1 MKKLL
6 PIIAL
11 ATIAVSCSQ
20 TMTTEQVNGK
30 TNTKVKS
37 MPAEQV
43 NPIVIIET
51 SQGTIKAELWP
62 DKAPLT
68 VESFL
73 KYVESDYYTGTIFHR
88 VISNFMIQ
96 GGGFTEAMVQKK
108 TNAPVKNEA
117 KADVGNARGTL
128 AMARTSIVD
137 SATSQFF
144 INLVDN
150 TFLNHKNETAQG
162 FGYCVFGKVTEGLD
176 IVDKIGQAKTQR
188 GDVPVEAIIIKSIKV
203 VK

>member
-1 MKKLL
+1 
-6 PIIAL
+6 
-11 ATIAVSCSQ
+11 
-20 TMTTEQVNGK
+20 
-30 TNTKVKS
+30 